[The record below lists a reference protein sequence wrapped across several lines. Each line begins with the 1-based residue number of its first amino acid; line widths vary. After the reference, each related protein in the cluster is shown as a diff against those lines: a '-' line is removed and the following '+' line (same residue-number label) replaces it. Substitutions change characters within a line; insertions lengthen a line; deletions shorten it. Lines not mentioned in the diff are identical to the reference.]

1 MASSEA
7 AEWIPR
13 TRLGRLVLE
22 GKIVSLEEVFAQ
34 GFRIQETEIVDR
46 LLPNLKQE
54 VLSIGIVQRQTDAG
68 EQSRFRVVVAVG
80 NEDGFVGVGTG
91 KAKQIRLAV
100 DKAAMYAKLNITP
113 IRRGC
118 GSWECGCG
126 QPHSLPFKVTGK
138 CGSVRV
144 EIIPGPRGLGLV
156 ANETAKVILR
166 LAGVKDCWTRS
177 FGSTSTITSLAFAV
191 YDALKRTYK
200 IVTPADWVR

>member
-1 MASSEA
+1 MASSET
-7 AEWIPR
+7 EWIPR

-113 IRRGC
+113 IHRGC

-156 ANETAKVILR
+156 ANETAKMILR

-191 YDALKRTYK
+191 YDALKKTYK

>member
-1 MASSEA
+1 MASGEA
-7 AEWIPR
+7 AEWIPK

-113 IRRGC
+113 VRRGC

-126 QPHSLPFKVTGK
+126 QPHSLPFKVAGK

-177 FGSTSTITSLAFAV
+177 FGLTSTITSLAFAV

-200 IVTPADWVR
+200 TVTPVDWVR